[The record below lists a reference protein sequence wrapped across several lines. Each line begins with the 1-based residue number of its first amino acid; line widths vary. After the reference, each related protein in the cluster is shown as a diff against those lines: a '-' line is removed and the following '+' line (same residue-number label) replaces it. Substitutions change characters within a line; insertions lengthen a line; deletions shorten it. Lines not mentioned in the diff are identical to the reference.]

1 MLVAESLC
9 WRLFLLCWWFSQC
22 IKSATNISNLSPIH
36 LVSNIRHQHRCNL
49 AILVT
54 EFGCRWHFWWHPD
67 KEAARGIENNEHLIY
82 HPGLSSTKSAKK
94 FGCFGILSGKPLQTI
109 APFELYD
116 DIKHK
121 QSQDFRNSTLGI
133 VDVTIIPVKSM
144 IQLDQKQILGGI
156 PYDIE

>member
-1 MLVAESLC
+1 MTFLV
-9 WRLFLLCWWFSQC
+9 
-22 IKSATNISNLSPIH
+22 T
-36 LVSNIRHQHRCNL
+36 HQHRN
-49 AILVT
+49 
-54 EFGCRWHFWWHPD
+54 RRHPD

-133 VDVTIIPVKSM
+133 IDVTIIPVKSM

-156 PYDIE
+156 SYDIK

>member
-1 MLVAESLC
+1 MSAISRS
-9 WRLFLLCWWFSQC
+9 WSQN
-22 IKSATNISNLSPIH
+22 SDVGDISGDSPG
-36 LVSNIRHQHRCNL
+36 SMWSYKNRKQ
-49 AILVT
+49 
-54 EFGCRWHFWWHPD
+54 PD

-133 VDVTIIPVKSM
+133 IDVTIIPVKSM

-156 PYDIE
+156 TYDIE

>member
-1 MLVAESLC
+1 MSAISRS
-9 WRLFLLCWWFSQC
+9 WSQN
-22 IKSATNISNLSPIH
+22 SDVGDISGDSPA
-36 LVSNIRHQHRCNL
+36 SNRR
-49 AILVT
+49 
-54 EFGCRWHFWWHPD
+54 HPD

-82 HPGLSSTKSAKK
+82 HPGLSSTKAAKK

-133 VDVTIIPVKSM
+133 IDVTIIPVKSM